1 MGNIENKLKVEDS
14 EFVEPDAMLATTKI
28 PDGTPSIVR
37 KYSIFFIVLSDF
49 WFNDFL
55 LFLIYA

>member
-28 PDGTPSIVR
+28 PDGTPALSENTVFLMSRHFWQLYAIIV
-37 KYSIFFIVLSDF
+37 
-49 WFNDFL
+49 
-55 LFLIYA
+55 